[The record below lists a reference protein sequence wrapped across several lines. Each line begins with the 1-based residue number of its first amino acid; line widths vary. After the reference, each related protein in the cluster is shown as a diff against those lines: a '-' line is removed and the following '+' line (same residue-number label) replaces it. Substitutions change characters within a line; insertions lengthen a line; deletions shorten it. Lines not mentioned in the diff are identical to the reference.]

1 MADAISC
8 MSREV
13 QSSTLEFDAVNFAP
27 QVSTQRRGQLAIEI
41 KQEPLSFLLEEG
53 FKVSST
59 TQHFCGPTCTIERRM
74 AAYGHSQYLNH
85 CLLVLGPYSNISDG
99 QLDNLVSK
107 AQGARNG
114 IGLRVLMGYRIVK
127 VIGFSGKECVNHF

>member
-1 MADAISC
+1 MDGLILPLEYLNRSLANLDSPDTDEIVNLMADAISC

-59 TQHFCGPTCTIERRM
+59 TQHF
-74 AAYGHSQYLNH
+74 
-85 CLLVLGPYSNISDG
+85 
-99 QLDNLVSK
+99 
-107 AQGARNG
+107 
-114 IGLRVLMGYRIVK
+114 
-127 VIGFSGKECVNHF
+127 